1 MLSDLVTLIVDS
13 RDALISAMDYLT
25 DWSSFLMGPPLD
37 LASVFELTA
46 EAEST
51 VISS

>member
-1 MLSDLVTLIVDS
+1 MLSDLVTLTVVS
-13 RDALISAMDYLT
+13 RDALMSAMDYFF

-37 LASVFELTA
+37 LASVFEFA
-46 EAEST
+46 MEAEST